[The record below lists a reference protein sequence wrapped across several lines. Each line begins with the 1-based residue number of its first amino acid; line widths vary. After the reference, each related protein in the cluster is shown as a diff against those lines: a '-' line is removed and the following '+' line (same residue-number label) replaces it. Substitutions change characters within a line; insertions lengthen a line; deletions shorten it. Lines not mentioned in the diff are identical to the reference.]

1 MRRFQSKYFFVH
13 YTYTYCEYGMR
24 DPINFSIKVKQIQCC
39 LLIVQA
45 IRLERI
51 QMIKKKSTAE
61 LFLVVYLP

>member
-1 MRRFQSKYFFVH
+1 MK
-13 YTYTYCEYGMR
+13 

-45 IRLERI
+45 IQHELI

-61 LFLVVYLP
+61 RKKVIK

>member
-1 MRRFQSKYFFVH
+1 
-13 YTYTYCEYGMR
+13 MR

-61 LFLVVYLP
+61 LFLVVYLPWIRKKVIK